1 MKYICF
7 WACILPMI
15 LCSGCSSPHF
25 KEISLN
31 DAELGLCSFC
41 EFDLDS
47 TNILY
52 PRGLFY
58 FDHHLILVEVK
69 NNPTLSFWTS
79 DSLKY
84 EFSSGYIG
92 GGPNEL
98 IRPRADYFTS
108 SDSSFFILDSDIER
122 EIKIENRGICILN
135 NIPIAV
141 SDAINQLVRLDH
153 GHYIMSGKTDG
164 ASGKEHFIYSKGEF
178 TPFGDYPS
186 TNLEKMEQ
194 AKFDYKFTA
203 GKMGKKVILDFYLYH
218 NLIRKYSIKGELL
231 QEIRLQDIPD
241 RHNTYEKFREQSVYP
256 CWRKTVATDDAIYVL
271 FYQGVTEKVI
281 YSEGAIPEL
290 QVWDWEGKLKKRFLF
305 DKIYDN
311 FTVSPDGRLYAL
323 NTQEP
328 YKIYTYEVG
337 K

>member
-31 DAELGLCSFC
+31 DAELGLCSFR

-98 IRPRADYFTS
+98 IRPRAD
-108 SDSSFFILDSDIER
+108 
-122 EIKIENRGICILN
+122 
-135 NIPIAV
+135 
-141 SDAINQLVRLDH
+141 
-153 GHYIMSGKTDG
+153 
-164 ASGKEHFIYSKGEF
+164 
-178 TPFGDYPS
+178 
-186 TNLEKMEQ
+186 
-194 AKFDYKFTA
+194 
-203 GKMGKKVILDFYLYH
+203 
-218 NLIRKYSIKGELL
+218 
-231 QEIRLQDIPD
+231 
-241 RHNTYEKFREQSVYP
+241 
-256 CWRKTVATDDAIYVL
+256 
-271 FYQGVTEKVI
+271 
-281 YSEGAIPEL
+281 
-290 QVWDWEGKLKKRFLF
+290 
-305 DKIYDN
+305 
-311 FTVSPDGRLYAL
+311 
-323 NTQEP
+323 
-328 YKIYTYEVG
+328 
-337 K
+337 